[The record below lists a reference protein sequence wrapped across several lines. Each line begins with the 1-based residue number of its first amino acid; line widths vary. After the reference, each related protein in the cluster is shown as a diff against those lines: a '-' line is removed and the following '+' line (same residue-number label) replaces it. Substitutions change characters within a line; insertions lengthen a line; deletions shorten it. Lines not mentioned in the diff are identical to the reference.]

1 MRSRYIHLLIYFVS
15 SRVYAEYSW
24 SRCREPPKQDHLRS
38 LSFLFVHLRAPV
50 EREQRERNE
59 KAFKSGVGCRLGK
72 HPRKQFSLSVFCV
85 SLYSVTDHHYSLII
99 KRVVLLSLLII
110 ITDTTTKARE
120 WCPSDESSRRRN
132 Q

>member
-1 MRSRYIHLLIYFVS
+1 MVALQTKT
-15 SRVYAEYSW
+15 
-24 SRCREPPKQDHLRS
+24 CKDHLRW
-38 LSFLFVHLRAPV
+38 LSFLFVHLHAPV
-50 EREQRERNE
+50 ERETRRLLKVVCWLPLGETSP
-59 KAFKSGVGCRLGK
+59 KAIL
-72 HPRKQFSLSVFCV
+72 SLVLFCV

-99 KRVVLLSLLII
+99 KRLVLLSLIII

>member
-1 MRSRYIHLLIYFVS
+1 MVALPRTTF
-15 SRVYAEYSW
+15 
-24 SRCREPPKQDHLRS
+24 KQDHLRS

-72 HPRKQFSLSVFCV
+72 TSPKAILLSVFCV